1 MQDTPFGRY
10 RLTQLLGSGGM
21 SEVWRAQD
29 VDQDTGA
36 ERVVAVRILAPHFAK
51 DPAYQASFTGE
62 AETASRLQHPHV
74 VPVYDFGEIDG
85 RLYVATAL
93 VDGHDLGAVLRR
105 GPMHP
110 LRAVSLV
117 EQIADAVD
125 AAHRMGIVHRNIKPT
140 NILLRRDQEDQA
152 FLTGFGVA
160 PATTET
166 AVAGSGET
174 ASAWAYMAPER
185 FTSADV
191 GPASD
196 IYELTCVLY
205 ECVTGRRPFERQHSV
220 EQVAAHLS
228 APPPQP
234 SRLRPEL
241 PPAIDHVIAV
251 GMAKDPRQRY
261 PTATALAAAAR
272 SALTV
277 PQYAPAPP
285 PPPPAPRHGRGRTVA
300 IVAGILG
307 VTAALAVAAVV
318 AVTSTSP
325 SGHSPAA
332 APEPLVKVGDCI
344 AELPTGETVYSF
356 AVVDC
361 AEPHRGE
368 AYATVT
374 AEDAPTYPGEAILRG
389 YREECS
395 DAVDFDLPP
404 NAGLYLVYPVENTW
418 DAGNRTIVCIV
429 TTEEPTTGSIR

>member
-1 MQDTPFGRY
+1 MEDTPFGRY

-21 SEVWRAQD
+21 SEVWRAQE

-36 ERVVAVRILAPHFAK
+36 ERVVAVRMLAPHFAK
-51 DPAYQASFTGE
+51 DPAYQASFTDE
-62 AETASRLQHPHV
+62 AGTASRLQHPHV

-85 RLYVATAL
+85 RLYVATPL
-93 VDGHDLGAVLRR
+93 VDGRDLGAVLRQ

-110 LRAVSLV
+110 LRAVSIV
-117 EQIADAVD
+117 EQVADAVD

-140 NILLRRDQEDQA
+140 NILLQGDQEDWA
-152 FLTGFGVA
+152 YLTGFGVA

-196 IYELTCVLY
+196 IYELTCVLF
-205 ECVTGRRPFERQHSV
+205 ECVTGSRPFERQHSV

-241 PPAIDHVIAV
+241 PQAIDHVIAV

-261 PTATALAAAAR
+261 PTAAALAAAAR

-277 PQYAPAPP
+277 PQYAPTPP
-285 PPPPAPRHGRGRTVA
+285 LPPPAPPRARRRTVA

-307 VTAALAVAAVV
+307 VTAALAVTAVV
-318 AVTSTSP
+318 VVTTASP
-325 SGHSPAA
+325 SGHSPA

-374 AEDAPTYPGEAILRG
+374 AEDAPTYPGEAVLRG

-395 DAVDFDLPP
+395 DAVDFDLPAD
-404 NAGLYLVYPVENTW
+404 AGLYLVYPVEDTW